1 MKRNHCYYKIIG
13 CFLFVFLLFTVT
25 GRRISL
31 ALDNGSS
38 AASTADGSTWVVW
51 SAANDTGSS
60 LYYSIFDGS
69 SWSYPQNM
77 PTHLSSNTAASVIVD
92 NSDIPWI
99 VWAGFDG
106 QDDDIYYTRWNGLDW
121 NAPLRVNKDDC
132 LPDILPSIRM
142 DEEGNL
148 RVAWLGYNGEKYK
161 KYSSKWT
168 ETKWSDEAESDED
181 LDTYSDMDVYNEATD
196 YYCTFGDS
204 ITAGTVNSEGRTVV
218 GYQPD
223 LESLLDANIGPSE
236 VLNYGK
242 SGETTVDGLARLEA
256 ILSNNDFQYF
266 LILEGTNDFLFG
278 ISYHTTVYNLGL
290 MADKCREDGAIP
302 ILSNLTPDTRSDG
315 SKKKIPTTY
324 NPAIQALSEDKGF
337 RLADQYSALID
348 DWDSMS
354 DDGVHPNEAGYQI
367 MAQTWYD
374 TILALEPDRP
384 PPIVDT
390 APASAIGE
398 TTATLNGQIN
408 PNGLQTYYYFEYGTT
423 TSYGKTTDSLDAGLG
438 YTDLTVSAVVNELFA
453 DATYHF
459 RLSAIN
465 SSGTSY
471 GDDRYFTT
479 FEATVTTLP
488 ATSVDETTV
497 TLNGRINPN
506 GIQTY
511 YFFEYGTTTSY
522 GKTTDSLDAGSGYTD
537 LTVSVDVTGLSA
549 GTTYHCRLVAVKSS
563 SVIRGRNHSFS
574 TLESPSGGCFIA
586 TAAFGSPLV
595 SHVTTLKKFRDRYLH
610 NNYIGRKFVTF
621 YYRYSPPAA
630 VFIAKN
636 KPIKLIAKAC
646 LYPVIGFSYLM
657 MNTSFGEKILVFC
670 LMVSCLSVVILLKRR
685 SSVRRFT

>member
-13 CFLFVFLLFTVT
+13 CFLFVFFLFTVT

-60 LYYSIFDGS
+60 LYYCIFDDS

-148 RVAWLGYNGEKYK
+148 RVVWLGYNGEKYK

-204 ITAGTVNSEGRTVV
+204 ITAGTVNSGIA
-218 GYQPD
+218 YQTE
-223 LESLLDANIGPSE
+223 LETLLDANVGPSE

-242 SGETTVDGLARLEA
+242 GGENTAAGLNRLDG
-256 ILSNNDFQYF
+256 ILSNNVFQYC
-266 LILEGTNDFLFG
+266 LILEGTNDSLFG

-290 MADKCREDGAIP
+290 MADKCRESGVIP
-302 ILSNLTPDTRSDG
+302 ILSNLTPDTSTGG
-315 SKKKIPTTY
+315 SEKRIPTTY
-324 NPAIQALSEDKGF
+324 NPAIWELSEEKGF
-337 RLADQYSALID
+337 RLSDQYGAAID
-348 DWDSMS
+348 DWESLT
-354 DDGVHPNEAGYQI
+354 DDGKHPNNAGYQI

-390 APASAIGE
+390 ASASAIGE
-398 TTATLNGQIN
+398 TTATLNGQVN
-408 PNGLQTYYYFEYGTT
+408 PNGLQTYYFFEYGMTT
-423 TSYGKTTDSLDAGLG
+423 GYGKTTQSMDAGSDF
-438 YTDLTVSAVVNELFA
+438 TDLTVSADVNELFA
-453 DATYHF
+453 ETTYHF
-459 RLSAIN
+459 RLVATN
-465 SSGTSY
+465 NSGTSY

-479 FEATVTTLP
+479 SEATVTTLP
-488 ATSVDETTV
+488 ATSADETSV
-497 TLNGRINPN
+497 TLNGQVNPN
-506 GIQTY
+506 GLQTY
-511 YFFEYGTTTSY
+511 YFFEYGTTTGY
-522 GKTTDSLDAGSGYTD
+522 GKTTQSMDAGSDFTD
-537 LTVSVDVTGLSA
+537 LTVSADVTGLSA
-549 GTTYHCRLVAVKSS
+549 GSTYHFRLVAVKSS
-563 SVIRGRNHSFS
+563 GIIYGRSLSFS
-574 TLESPSGGCFIA
+574 TLESSGGGCFIA
-586 TAAFGSPLV
+586 TAAFGSPLAP
-595 SHVTTLKKFRDRYLH
+595 HVTTLKKFRDRYLL
-610 NNYIGRKFVTF
+610 NNHIGRKFVAF
-621 YYRYSPPAA
+621 YYRYSPLAA
-630 VFIAKN
+630 GFIAKYE
-636 KPIKLIAKAC
+636 PIKLITRAC
-646 LYPVIGFSYLM
+646 LYPVVGFSHAMLR
-657 MNTSFGEKILVFC
+657 SSVAEKILIYC
-670 LMVSCLSVVILLKRR
+670 LCFLPLAGAGIIKKALLK
-685 SSVRRFT
+685 T